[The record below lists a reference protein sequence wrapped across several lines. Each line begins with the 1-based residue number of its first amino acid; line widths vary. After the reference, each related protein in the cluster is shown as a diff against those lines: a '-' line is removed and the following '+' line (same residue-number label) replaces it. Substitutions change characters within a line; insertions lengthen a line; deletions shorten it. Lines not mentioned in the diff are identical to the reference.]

1 MVVAGDLAVPVVWAE
16 GPAVRAVGLVI
27 RARAVDVVTAAEE
40 GMALAEAADATVTE
54 APISKTE

>member
-1 MVVAGDLAVPVVWAE
+1 
-16 GPAVRAVGLVI
+16 
-27 RARAVDVVTAAEE
+27 VDVVTAAEE